1 MKVDDDASVHREAFN
16 CATDGL
22 FIIGMDDTGMPRLID
37 GNPAWE
43 AMIGINVA
51 LLRGCH
57 LAELPA
63 GWSDCL
69 LQQHR
74 ACLRRAS
81 RTDEQWHVPTPQ
93 GPRSV
98 RLTLTPAIDKT
109 GRIRRLHGA
118 ARDVTPRLDHT
129 SESGCLLDEQADPDL
144 WSRLE
149 AARDEERRHIAREL
163 HDEMG
168 QRLSALR
175 MEVSILRMRWGGL
188 DRALGKKT
196 TAVQAMVDGVI
207 QVTRNLVR
215 SLRPPVLDLG
225 IVAAL
230 EWLME
235 DFRASSCRDCHL
247 HIDEACNALDPRQ
260 TAMVFRVVQ
269 ESLTNIG
276 RHAQAHR
283 VDVTLKRSNGQFVL
297 MVRDDGQ
304 GFDPRSR
311 PRRSLGLVG
320 IQERAQMLGGQ
331 LDLRSTPGLGTTLC
345 IAFPAS
351 TVAVAPGIAKPAQ

>member
-1 MKVDDDASVHREAFN
+1 MKADDDAWVHREAFN

-43 AMIGINVA
+43 TMLGINVA
-51 LLRGCH
+51 PLRGRH

-69 LQQHR
+69 LQQHS
-74 ACLRRAS
+74 ACLRLAS
-81 RTDEQWHVPTPQ
+81 RTDERWRVPTPR

-98 RLTLTPAIDKT
+98 QLTLTPAIDKT

-118 ARDVTPRLDHT
+118 ARDVTPRLDQT
-129 SESGCLLDEQADPDL
+129 SESGFLLHEQADL
-144 WSRLE
+144 WPRLE

-168 QRLSALR
+168 QHLSALR
-175 MEVSILRMRWGGL
+175 MEVSMMRMRWGGL
-188 DRALGKKT
+188 DRALGEKT

-247 HIDEACNALDPRQ
+247 HIDEACNALDPRR

-283 VDVTLKRSNGQFVL
+283 VDVTLKRFDGEFVL

-320 IQERAQMLGGQ
+320 IEERAQMLGGQ
-331 LDLRSTPGLGTTLC
+331 FDLRSTPGLGTTLC

-351 TVAVAPGIAKPAQ
+351 TVAVAPRIAKPAQ